1 MSVPDKTMSQS
12 SPLADS
18 VDISIQG
25 MTCASCVLRV
35 EKALKAVPGVS
46 SATVNLATERA
57 HINWAQVFAGPEDA
71 PLKDAQQKDSHL
83 TDTHLKGAKLKEA
96 QLKGMQLKEAQLKLL
111 AAIRKAGYEASV
123 LEQHAAPSSAEADA
137 RDLETRSLLRALWL
151 ALALTLPVFL
161 VEMGGH
167 LIPGVHHFVHETIG
181 MQRSWIAQSIL
192 TTLVLVGPG
201 RVFFTKGLPA
211 LWHLAPEMNSLVALG
226 AGSAWAY
233 SMVATYLPQVLPD
246 GSRFVYFEAAA
257 VIVSLI
263 LLGRMLEARAKGRT
277 GAAIKHLIGLQPR
290 QARVLIDGQPTD
302 MDIDAVKPGDLI
314 LVRPGEKIATDGV
327 ITEGQPYV
335 DEAMITGEPIP
346 VTKRI
351 GDRVTGGTL
360 NTTNSFTFKTT
371 HTGGDTVLARII
383 RMVEAAQGTKLPIQA
398 LVDRVTAWFVPIII
412 LCSLLTFVVW
422 YWLGPAPS
430 LSHALINAV
439 AVMIIACPCAM
450 GLATPTSIMV
460 GTGRAA
466 ELGVLFRQG
475 DALQR
480 LRDVQVVAFDKTG
493 TLTLGKPALTD
504 FVVLEPAYDRA
515 LLLSWAAAMQAHSE
529 HPIAHA
535 IVQAAL
541 ADHLPSIPAQGFTA
555 ISGAGVRATV
565 SGHAISSGA
574 QAFMQTEGIDISA
587 AAHYSEQWGQQGKTP
602 ICLAVD
608 GKLAALMAVADPLKP
623 SARGAIEALQQLGL
637 RTVMITGDNKYT
649 ARAVAQQLGIDDVYA
664 EVLPEGKVAVLLALQ
679 RSNEPSNTSTETSN
693 SRKADVS
700 EVTLRVP
707 ATAALESKPSHS
719 GATQSSTVLAFVGD
733 GINDA
738 PALATADVGIAIG
751 TGTDVAI
758 ESASIVLMSDDLLGV
773 ATAIGLSRATLTNI
787 RQNLFWAFAYNAALV
802 PVAAGALYPSFG
814 ILLSPMFA
822 AGAMAFSS
830 VFVVANA
837 LRLKR
842 YATTVGTAL

>member
-1 MSVPDKTMSQS
+1 MLPTNKNQDA
-12 SPLADS
+12 L
-18 VDISIQG
+18 DISIQG

-46 SATVNLATERA
+46 AATVNLATERA
-57 HINWAQVFAGPEDA
+57 HIDWATELSDPKDVS
-71 PLKDAQQKDSHL
+71 LKV
-83 TDTHLKGAKLKEA
+83 
-96 QLKGMQLKEAQLKLL
+96 L
-111 AAIRKAGYEASV
+111 AAVHKAGYEASV

-137 RDLETRSLLRALWL
+137 RALETNALLRALWVS
-151 ALALTLPVFL
+151 LALTLPIFL

-167 LIPGVHHFVHETIG
+167 LIPSVHHFVHETIG

-211 LWHLAPEMNSLVALG
+211 LWHLVPEMNSLVALG

-233 SMVATYLPQVLPD
+233 SMVATYLPQALPD
-246 GSRFVYFEAAA
+246 GTRFVYFEAAA
-257 VIVSLI
+257 VIVTLI
-263 LLGRMLEARAKGRT
+263 LLGRTLEARAKGRT

-290 QARVLIDGQPTD
+290 QARVLINGQPTD
-302 MDIDAVKPGDLI
+302 IDIKTVKPGDLI

-327 ITEGQPYV
+327 ITEGQPYI
-335 DEAMITGEPIP
+335 DEAMISGEPIP

-351 GDRVTGGTL
+351 GARVTGGTL
-360 NTTNSFTFKTT
+360 NTTNSFTFKAT

-398 LVDRVTAWFVPIII
+398 LVDRVTAWFVPAII
-412 LCSLLTFVVW
+412 LCSLLTFVIW

-493 TLTLGKPALTD
+493 TLTMGKPVLTD
-504 FVVLEPAYDRA
+504 FVVLEPTYDRA
-515 LLLSWAAAMQAHSE
+515 LLLSWAAAMQTHSE

-535 IVQAAL
+535 IVQAAR
-541 ADHLPSIPAQGFTA
+541 ADNLPIAAAHNFKA

-565 SGHAISSGA
+565 NGHAVSSGA
-574 QAFMQTEGIDISA
+574 QAFMQTEGVDTSA
-587 AAHYSEQWGQQGKTP
+587 AVHYSEQWGQQGKTP

-608 GKLAALMAVADPLKP
+608 GKLAALMAVADPVKP
-623 SARGAIEALQQLGL
+623 SAHGAIATLKQLGL
-637 RTVMITGDNKYT
+637 RTVMITGDNQFT
-649 ARAVAQQLGIDDVYA
+649 ALAVAQQLGIDEVHA
-664 EVLPEGKVAVLLALQ
+664 QVLPEGKVAVLQALQ
-679 RSNEPSNTSTETSN
+679 RSSALGGRTETSH
-693 SRKADVS
+693 SPTAD
-700 EVTLRVP
+700 TLE
-707 ATAALESKPSHS
+707 A
-719 GATQSSTVLAFVGD
+719 QSNNTGPTYAKVVLAFVGD

-758 ESASIVLMSDDLLGV
+758 ESASVVLMSDDLAGV
-773 ATAIGLSRATLTNI
+773 STAIGLSRATLTNI

-802 PVAAGALYPSFG
+802 PVAAGVLYPSFG

-842 YATTVGTAL
+842 YKTTVGSAS

>member
-1 MSVPDKTMSQS
+1 MLSKDKNPDA
-12 SPLADS
+12 L
-18 VDISIQG
+18 DISIQG

-46 SATVNLATERA
+46 AATVNLATERA
-57 HINWAQVFAGPEDA
+57 HINWATELSD
-71 PLKDAQQKDSHL
+71 QKDVS
-83 TDTHLKGAKLKEA
+83 LKV
-96 QLKGMQLKEAQLKLL
+96 L
-111 AAIRKAGYEASV
+111 AAVHKAGYEASV

-137 RDLETRSLLRALWL
+137 RDLETNLLLRALWVS
-151 ALALTLPVFL
+151 LALTLPVFL

-192 TTLVLVGPG
+192 TTLVLLGPG

-233 SMVATYLPQVLPD
+233 SMVATYLPQALPE
-246 GSRFVYFEAAA
+246 GTRFVYFEAAA

-263 LLGRMLEARAKGRT
+263 LLGRTLEARAKGRT

-290 QARVLIDGQPTD
+290 QARVLINGQPTD
-302 MDIDAVKPGDLI
+302 IAIDAVKPGDLI

-327 ITEGQPYV
+327 ITEGQPYL

-360 NTTNSFTFKTT
+360 NTTNSFTFKAT

-383 RMVEAAQGTKLPIQA
+383 RMVETAQGTKLPIQA
-398 LVDRVTAWFVPIII
+398 LVDRVTAWFVPVII
-412 LCSLLTFVVW
+412 LCSLLTFVLW
-422 YWLGPAPS
+422 YWLGPTPS

-480 LRDVQVVAFDKTG
+480 LRDIQVVAFDKTG

-504 FVVLEPAYDRA
+504 FVVLEPTYDRA

-535 IVQAAL
+535 IVQAART
-541 ADHLPSIPAQGFTA
+541 DNLPIVTAQHFHA

-565 SGHAISSGA
+565 NGHAVSSGA
-574 QAFMQTEGIDISA
+574 QAFMQTEGIDTSG

-623 SARGAIEALQQLGL
+623 SAHSAIKALKQLGL
-637 RTVMITGDNKYT
+637 RTVMITGDNQYT
-649 ARAVAQQLGIDDVYA
+649 ARAVAQQLGIDEVHA
-664 EVLPEGKVAVLLALQ
+664 EVLPEGKVAVLQALQ
-679 RSNEPSNTSTETSN
+679 RSSALGGTTETSN
-693 SRKADVS
+693 SPAAD
-700 EVTLRVP
+700 TL
-707 ATAALESKPSHS
+707 AAKSNNTRPTS
-719 GATQSSTVLAFVGD
+719 GNVVLAFVGD

-758 ESASIVLMSDDLLGV
+758 ESASVVLMSDDLAGV

-842 YATTVGTAL
+842 YKTTGANAS

>member
-1 MSVPDKTMSQS
+1 MAALDVCDS
-12 SPLADS
+12 SLEL
-18 VDISIQG
+18 SIQG

-35 EKALKAVPGVS
+35 EKALRAVPGVTV
-46 SATVNLATERA
+46 ANVNLATERA
-57 HINWAQVFAGPEDA
+57 HIDWDPAFAV
-71 PLKDAQQKDSHL
+71 
-83 TDTHLKGAKLKEA
+83 TKEA
-96 QLKGMQLKEAQLKLL
+96 SVKVL
-111 AAIRKAGYEASV
+111 AAVQKAGYEGLV
-123 LEQHAAPSSAEADA
+123 LEQHATPSSAESEA
-137 RDLETRSLLRALWL
+137 RELETASLVRSVWL
-151 ALALTLPVFL
+151 ALALTLPVFF
-161 VEMGGH
+161 VEMGAH

-181 MQRSWIAQSIL
+181 MQRSWIGQSVL
-192 TTLVLVGPG
+192 TTLILLGPG

-226 AGSAWAY
+226 AGSAYAY
-233 SMVATYLPQVLPD
+233 SMIATYLPQALPD
-246 GSRFVYFEAAA
+246 GTRFVYFEAAA
-257 VIVSLI
+257 VIVTLI
-263 LLGRMLEARAKGRT
+263 LLGRALEARAKGRT

-290 QARVLIDGQPTD
+290 QARVLLNGQPS
-302 MDIDAVKPGDLI
+302 DIDIERVKPDDLI
-314 LVRPGEKIATDGV
+314 LVRPGEKIATDGL
-327 ITEGQPYV
+327 ITEGQPYI

-360 NTTNSFTFKTT
+360 NTTNSFTFKAT

-383 RMVEAAQGTKLPIQA
+383 RMVESAQGTKLPIQA
-398 LVDRVTAWFVPIII
+398 LVDRVTAWFVPVII
-412 LCSLLTFVVW
+412 LCSLSTFVVW
-422 YWLGPAPS
+422 AWLGPAPS
-430 LSHALINAV
+430 LTHALVHAV

-504 FVVLEPAYDRA
+504 FVVLEPTYDRA

-535 IVQAAL
+535 IVQAAQNERV
-541 ADHLPSIPAQGFTA
+541 PSATAQDFSA
-555 ISGAGVRATV
+555 IRGAGVRATV
-565 SGHAISSGA
+565 NGHLVRSGT
-574 QAFMQTEGIDISA
+574 QAFMRTESIDTAQA
-587 AAHYSEQWGQQGKTP
+587 AQFSEQWGQQGKTP

-608 GKLAALMAVADPLKP
+608 DKLVALLAVADPLKP
-623 SARGAIEALQQLGL
+623 SARGAIDALKQLGL
-637 RTVMITGDNKYT
+637 RTVMITGDNKHT
-649 ARAVAQQLGIDDVYA
+649 ARAVAQQLGITEVHA
-664 EVLPEGKVAVLLALQ
+664 EVLPEGKVAVLQALR
-679 RSNEPSNTSTETSN
+679 RSS
-693 SRKADVS
+693 A
-700 EVTLRVP
+700 
-707 ATAALESKPSHS
+707 
-719 GATQSSTVLAFVGD
+719 VLAFVGD

-738 PALATADVGIAIG
+738 PALATADVGIALG

-758 ESASIVLMSDDLLGV
+758 ESASVVLMSDDLSGV
-773 ATAIGLSRATLTNI
+773 VTAIGLSRATLTNI
-787 RQNLFWAFAYNAALV
+787 QQNLFWAFAYNAALV

-814 ILLSPMFA
+814 IVLSPVFA

-842 YATTVGTAL
+842 FEIKVSSVSSAPSRQGAARDQGG

>member
-1 MSVPDKTMSQS
+1 MPQTTPSALSLD
-12 SPLADS
+12 L
-18 VDISIQG
+18 SIQG

-35 EKALKAVPGVS
+35 EKALSAIPGVS
-46 SATVNLATERA
+46 RATVNLATERA
-57 HINWAQVFAGPEDA
+57 HVNW
-71 PLKDAQQKDSHL
+71 DSNA
-83 TDTHLKGAKLKEA
+83 TDGKTEA
-96 QLKGMQLKEAQLKLL
+96 AL
-111 AAIRKAGYEASV
+111 AAVHKAGYDATVIEP
-123 LEQHAAPSSAEADA
+123 QRAPSNAESDA
-137 RDLETRSLLRALWL
+137 RDLETKHLLQALWL
-151 ALALTLPVFL
+151 SVALTLPVFL
-161 VEMGGH
+161 VEMGAH
-167 LIPGVHHFVHETIG
+167 LIPGVHQFVHNTIG
-181 MQRSWIAQSIL
+181 MQNSWLAQSVL
-192 TTLVLVGPG
+192 TTLVLLGPG

-233 SMVATYLPQVLPD
+233 SMVATYMPHTLPE
-246 GSRFVYFEAAA
+246 GTRFVYFEAAA
-257 VIVSLI
+257 VIVTLI
-263 LLGRMLEARAKGRT
+263 LLGRSLEARAKGRT

-290 QARVLIDGQPTD
+290 QARVLINGLPTD
-302 MDIDAVKPGDLI
+302 IAIDAVKPGDLI

-327 ITEGQPYV
+327 ITEGQPYI

-346 VTKRI
+346 VTKML
-351 GDRVTGGTL
+351 GDHVTGGTL
-360 NTTNSFTFKTT
+360 NTTNSFTFRAT

-398 LVDRVTAWFVPIII
+398 LVDRVTAWFVPAII
-412 LCSLLTFVVW
+412 LCSLSTFLIW
-422 YWLGPAPS
+422 YWLGPTPS

-504 FVVLEPAYDRA
+504 FVVLDQTYDRA
-515 LLLSWAAAMQAHSE
+515 TLLSWTAAMQAHSE

-541 ADHLPSIPAQGFTA
+541 AEQAPVAVAKNFNA
-555 ISGAGVRATV
+555 VSGAGVRATV
-565 SGHAISSGA
+565 DNHILSSGA
-574 QAFMQTEGIDISA
+574 EAFMQSEGVDTSA
-587 AAHYSEQWGQQGKTP
+587 AHRQSETWGQQGKTP
-602 ICLAVD
+602 LCLAVD
-608 GKLAALMAVADPLKP
+608 GYLVALMAVADPIKP
-623 SARGAIEALQQLGL
+623 SALSALLALKKLGL
-637 RTVMITGDNKYT
+637 HTVMVTGDNRHT
-649 ARAVAQQLGIDDVYA
+649 AQTVARQLGIDEVHA
-664 EVLPEGKVAVLLALQ
+664 EVRPEGKVAVLQA
-679 RSNEPSNTSTETSN
+679 R
-693 SRKADVS
+693 RD
-700 EVTLRVP
+700 
-707 ATAALESKPSHS
+707 S
-719 GATQSSTVLAFVGD
+719 GAVVAFVGD

-758 ESASIVLMSDDLLGV
+758 ESASVVLMSDDLSGV

-802 PVAAGALYPSFG
+802 PVAAGVLYPKFG

-830 VFVVANA
+830 VFVVVNA

-842 YATTVGTAL
+842 FQH

>member
-1 MSVPDKTMSQS
+1 MPQTTPSALSLD
-12 SPLADS
+12 L
-18 VDISIQG
+18 SIQG

-35 EKALKAVPGVS
+35 EKALSAIPGVS
-46 SATVNLATERA
+46 RATVNLATERA
-57 HINWAQVFAGPEDA
+57 HVNW
-71 PLKDAQQKDSHL
+71 DSNA
-83 TDTHLKGAKLKEA
+83 TDGKTEA
-96 QLKGMQLKEAQLKLL
+96 AL
-111 AAIRKAGYEASV
+111 AAVHKAGYDATV
-123 LEQHAAPSSAEADA
+123 IEQQRAPSNAESDA
-137 RDLETRSLLRALWL
+137 RDLETKHLLRALWL
-151 ALALTLPVFL
+151 SVALTLPVFL
-161 VEMGGH
+161 VEMGAH
-167 LIPGVHHFVHETIG
+167 LIPGVHQFVHNTIG
-181 MQRSWIAQSIL
+181 MQNSWLAQSVL
-192 TTLVLVGPG
+192 TTLVLLGPG

-233 SMVATYLPQVLPD
+233 SMVATYMPHTLPE
-246 GSRFVYFEAAA
+246 GTRFVYFEAAA
-257 VIVSLI
+257 VIVTLI
-263 LLGRMLEARAKGRT
+263 LLGRSLEARAKGRT
-277 GAAIKHLIGLQPR
+277 GAAIKHLIGLQPW
-290 QARVLIDGQPTD
+290 QARVLINGLPTD
-302 MDIDAVKPGDLI
+302 IAIDAVKPGDLI

-327 ITEGQPYV
+327 ITEGQPYI

-346 VTKRI
+346 VTKML

-360 NTTNSFTFKTT
+360 NTTNSFTFRVT

-398 LVDRVTAWFVPIII
+398 LVDRVTAWFVPAII
-412 LCSLLTFVVW
+412 LCSLSTFLIW
-422 YWLGPAPS
+422 YWLGPTPS

-504 FVVLEPAYDRA
+504 FVVLDQTYDRA
-515 LLLSWAAAMQAHSE
+515 TLLSWTAAMQAHSE

-541 ADHLPSIPAQGFTA
+541 AEQAPVAVAKNFNA

-565 SGHAISSGA
+565 DNHILSSGA
-574 QAFMQTEGIDISA
+574 EAFIQSEGVDTSA
-587 AAHYSEQWGQQGKTP
+587 AHRQSETWGQQGKTP
-602 ICLAVD
+602 LCLAVD
-608 GKLAALMAVADPLKP
+608 GYLVALMAVADPIKP
-623 SARGAIEALQQLGL
+623 SALSALLALKKLGL
-637 RTVMITGDNKYT
+637 HTVMVTGDNRHT
-649 ARAVAQQLGIDDVYA
+649 AQTVARQLGIDEVHA
-664 EVLPEGKVAVLLALQ
+664 EVRPEGKVAVLQA
-679 RSNEPSNTSTETSN
+679 R
-693 SRKADVS
+693 RD
-700 EVTLRVP
+700 
-707 ATAALESKPSHS
+707 S
-719 GATQSSTVLAFVGD
+719 GAVVAFVGD

-758 ESASIVLMSDDLLGV
+758 ESASVVLMSDDLSGV

-802 PVAAGALYPSFG
+802 PVAAGVLYPKFG

-830 VFVVANA
+830 VFVVVNA

-842 YATTVGTAL
+842 FQH

>member
-1 MSVPDKTMSQS
+1 MPPTNKNQDA
-12 SPLADS
+12 L
-18 VDISIQG
+18 DISIQG

-35 EKALKAVPGVS
+35 EKALKAVPGVAT
-46 SATVNLATERA
+46 ATVNLATERA
-57 HINWAQVFAGPEDA
+57 HINWDPKFSDTQDA
-71 PLKDAQQKDSHL
+71 NTKV
-83 TDTHLKGAKLKEA
+83 
-96 QLKGMQLKEAQLKLL
+96 L
-111 AAIRKAGYEASV
+111 AAVHKAGYEASV

-137 RDLETRSLLRALWL
+137 RDLETKALLLALWL
-151 ALALTLPVFL
+151 ALALTLPIFL
-161 VEMGGH
+161 AEMGGH
-167 LIPGVHHFVHETIG
+167 LIPGVHRFVHETIG

-226 AGSAWAY
+226 EGSAWAY
-233 SMVATYLPQVLPD
+233 SMVATYLPQALPE
-246 GSRFVYFEAAA
+246 GTRFVYFEAAA
-257 VIVSLI
+257 VIVTLI
-263 LLGRMLEARAKGRT
+263 LLGRTLEARAKGRS
-277 GAAIKHLIGLQPR
+277 GAAIQHLIGLQPR
-290 QARVLIDGQPTD
+290 QARVLLNVQPTD
-302 MDIDAVKPGDLI
+302 IAIDAVKPGDLI
-314 LVRPGEKIATDGV
+314 LVRPGEKIATDGI

-360 NTTNSFTFKTT
+360 NTTNSFTFKAT

-398 LVDRVTAWFVPIII
+398 LVDRVTAWFVPVII
-412 LCSLLTFVVW
+412 LCSLSTFVIW
-422 YWLGPAPS
+422 YWWGPAPS

-504 FVVLEPAYDRA
+504 FVVLEPTYDRA

-529 HPIAHA
+529 RPIAHA

-541 ADHLPSIPAQGFTA
+541 TDNLPVVAAQNFKA

-565 SGHAISSGA
+565 SGHAVSSGA
-574 QAFMQTEGIDISA
+574 QAFMQTEGIDTTA
-587 AAHYSEQWGQQGKTP
+587 TAHYSEHWGQQGKTP

-608 GKLAALMAVADPLKP
+608 GKLVALMAVADPLKP
-623 SARGAIEALQQLGL
+623 SARGAIEALKQFGL
-637 RTVMITGDNKYT
+637 RTVMITGDNKHT
-649 ARAVAQQLGIDDVYA
+649 ARAVAQQLGIDEVHA
-664 EVLPEGKVAVLLALQ
+664 EVLPEGKVAVLEAL
-679 RSNEPSNTSTETSN
+679 RGT
-693 SRKADVS
+693 RA
-700 EVTLRVP
+700 
-707 ATAALESKPSHS
+707 ATATRAS
-719 GATQSSTVLAFVGD
+719 AVLAFVGD

-758 ESASIVLMSDDLLGV
+758 ESASVVLMSDDLAGV
-773 ATAIGLSRATLTNI
+773 ATAISLSRATLTNI
-787 RQNLFWAFAYNAALV
+787 QQNLFWAFAYNAALV

-842 YATTVGTAL
+842 YKTTVGSAL

>member
-1 MSVPDKTMSQS
+1 MSQTNPS
-12 SPLADS
+12 SPSLDLA
-18 VDISIQG
+18 IQG

-35 EKALKAVPGVS
+35 EKALSAVPGVTR
-46 SATVNLATERA
+46 ATVNLATERA
-57 HINWAQVFAGPEDA
+57 HIDLNATATNGITV
-71 PLKDAQQKDSHL
+71 
-83 TDTHLKGAKLKEA
+83 
-96 QLKGMQLKEAQLKLL
+96 
-111 AAIRKAGYEASV
+111 AAMAAVHKAGYDASV
-123 LEQHAAPSSAEADA
+123 LEQQRAPSNAQSDA
-137 RDLETRSLLRALWL
+137 RDVETTQLLRALWL
-151 ALALTLPVFL
+151 SFALTLPVFL
-161 VEMGGH
+161 VEMGAH
-167 LIPGVHHFVHETIG
+167 LFPGLHQFVHNTIG
-181 MQRSWIAQSIL
+181 MQNSWIVQSVL
-192 TTLVLVGPG
+192 TTFVLLGPG

-211 LWHLAPEMNSLVALG
+211 LWHLTPEMNSLVALG

-233 SMVATYLPQVLPD
+233 SMVATYMPHTLPD
-246 GSRFVYFEAAA
+246 GTRFVYFEAAA
-257 VIVSLI
+257 VIVTLI
-263 LLGRMLEARAKGRT
+263 LLGRALEARAKGRT

-290 QARVLIDGQPTD
+290 QARVLINGQPTD
-302 MDIDAVKPGDLI
+302 IAIDAVKPGDLI

-327 ITEGQPYV
+327 ITEGQPYI

-346 VTKRI
+346 VIKML
-351 GDRVTGGTL
+351 GERVTGGTL
-360 NTTNSFTFKTT
+360 NTTNSFTFKAT

-398 LVDRVTAWFVPIII
+398 LVDRVTAWFVPAII
-412 LCSLLTFVVW
+412 LCSLSTFLIW

-504 FVVLEPAYDRA
+504 FVVLDQSYDRA
-515 LLLSWAAAMQAHSE
+515 TLLSWTAAMQALSE

-535 IVQAAL
+535 LVQAAL
-541 ADHLPSIPAQGFTA
+541 AEQAPVAVAKDFNA

-565 SGHAISSGA
+565 DNHILSSGA
-574 QAFMQTEGIDISA
+574 EAFMQSEGVDTSA
-587 AAHYSEQWGQQGKTP
+587 AHRQSETWGQQGKTP
-602 ICLAVD
+602 LCLAVD
-608 GKLAALMAVADPLKP
+608 GHLVALMAVADPIKP
-623 SARGAIEALQQLGL
+623 SAHGALLALKKLGL
-637 RTVMITGDNKYT
+637 HTVMVTGDNLHT
-649 ARAVAQQLGIDDVYA
+649 AQAVAQQLGIDEVHA
-664 EVLPEGKVAVLLALQ
+664 EIRPEGKVAVLQAQ
-679 RSNEPSNTSTETSN
+679 R
-693 SRKADVS
+693 D
-700 EVTLRVP
+700 
-707 ATAALESKPSHS
+707 S
-719 GATQSSTVLAFVGD
+719 GAVVAFVGD

-758 ESASIVLMSDDLLGV
+758 ESASVVLMSDDLSGV

-787 RQNLFWAFAYNAALV
+787 RQNLYWAFAYNAALV
-802 PVAAGALYPSFG
+802 PVAAGVLYPKFG

-830 VFVVANA
+830 VFVVINA

-842 YATTVGTAL
+842 FRN

>member
-1 MSVPDKTMSQS
+1 MPPHTNQNAEALD
-12 SPLADS
+12 L
-18 VDISIQG
+18 SIQG

-35 EKALKAVPGVS
+35 EKALKSVPGVS

-57 HINWAQVFAGPEDA
+57 HIDWSPVASHGADAKLTDSNLKNAQ
-71 PLKDAQQKDSHL
+71 LKDAYSTNTQQDS
-83 TDTHLKGAKLKEA
+83 AP
-96 QLKGMQLKEAQLKLL
+96 LKLL
-111 AAIRKAGYEASV
+111 AAVRKAGYEASV

-137 RDLETRSLLRALWL
+137 RDLETRSLMQALWL
-151 ALALTLPVFL
+151 AFALTLPVFL

-181 MQRSWIAQSIL
+181 MQRSWVAQSIL
-192 TTLVLVGPG
+192 TTLVLIGPG
-201 RVFFTKGLPA
+201 RIFFTKGLPA

-246 GSRFVYFEAAA
+246 GTRFVYFEAAA
-257 VIVSLI
+257 VIVTLI
-263 LLGRMLEARAKGRT
+263 LLGRTLEARAKGRT

-302 MDIDAVKPGDLI
+302 MDIDAVRPGDLI

-327 ITEGQPYV
+327 IIEGQPYI

-346 VTKRI
+346 VTKRV

-412 LCSLLTFVVW
+412 LCSLSTFVVW
-422 YWLGPAPS
+422 FWLGPAPS
-430 LSHALINAV
+430 LTHALINAV

-541 ADHLPSIPAQGFTA
+541 ADHLPTLSAQGFTA

-565 SGHAISSGA
+565 SGHAVSSGA

-649 ARAVAQQLGIDDVYA
+649 ARAVAKQLGIDEVHA
-664 EVLPEGKVAVLLALQ
+664 EVLPEGKVAVLKALQ
-679 RSNEPSNTSTETSN
+679 RSSAAGASTE
-693 SRKADVS
+693 VS
-700 EVTLRVP
+700 AYGLAGPV
-707 ATAALESKPSHS
+707 ESKSANT
-719 GATQSSTVLAFVGD
+719 GTRSSNTVLAFVGD

-758 ESASIVLMSDDLLGV
+758 ESASVVLMSDDLLGV

-802 PVAAGALYPSFG
+802 PVAAGALYPNFG

-842 YATTVGTAL
+842 YTTTVGSAS

>member
-1 MSVPDKTMSQS
+1 MLPTNKNQDA
-12 SPLADS
+12 L
-18 VDISIQG
+18 DISIQG

-46 SATVNLATERA
+46 AATVNLATERA
-57 HINWAQVFAGPEDA
+57 HIDWATELSDPKDVS
-71 PLKDAQQKDSHL
+71 LKV
-83 TDTHLKGAKLKEA
+83 
-96 QLKGMQLKEAQLKLL
+96 L
-111 AAIRKAGYEASV
+111 AAVHKAGYEASV

-137 RDLETRSLLRALWL
+137 RALETNALLRALWVS
-151 ALALTLPVFL
+151 LALTLPIFL

-167 LIPGVHHFVHETIG
+167 LIPSVHHFVHETIG

-211 LWHLAPEMNSLVALG
+211 LWHLVPEMNSLVALG

-233 SMVATYLPQVLPD
+233 SMVATYLPQALPD
-246 GSRFVYFEAAA
+246 GTRFVYFEAAA
-257 VIVSLI
+257 VIVTLI
-263 LLGRMLEARAKGRT
+263 LLGRTLEARAKGRT

-290 QARVLIDGQPTD
+290 QARVLINGQPTD
-302 MDIDAVKPGDLI
+302 IDIKTVKPGDLI

-327 ITEGQPYV
+327 ITEGQPYI
-335 DEAMITGEPIP
+335 DEAMISGEPIP

-360 NTTNSFTFKTT
+360 NTTNSFTFKAT

-398 LVDRVTAWFVPIII
+398 LVDRVTAWFVPAII
-412 LCSLLTFVVW
+412 LCSLLTFVIW

-493 TLTLGKPALTD
+493 TLTMGKPVLTD
-504 FVVLEPAYDRA
+504 FVVLEPTYDRA
-515 LLLSWAAAMQAHSE
+515 LLLSWAAAMQTHSE

-535 IVQAAL
+535 IVRAAR
-541 ADHLPSIPAQGFTA
+541 ADNLPIAAAHNFKA

-565 SGHAISSGA
+565 NGHAVSSGA
-574 QAFMQTEGIDISA
+574 QAFMQTEGVDTSA
-587 AAHYSEQWGQQGKTP
+587 AVHYSEQWGQQGKTP

-608 GKLAALMAVADPLKP
+608 GKLAALMAVADPVKP
-623 SARGAIEALQQLGL
+623 SAHGAIATLKQLGL
-637 RTVMITGDNKYT
+637 RTVMITGDNQFT
-649 ARAVAQQLGIDDVYA
+649 ALAVAQQLGIDEVHA
-664 EVLPEGKVAVLLALQ
+664 QVLPEGKVAVLQALQ
-679 RSNEPSNTSTETSN
+679 RSSALGGRTETSH
-693 SRKADVS
+693 SPTAD
-700 EVTLRVP
+700 TLE
-707 ATAALESKPSHS
+707 A
-719 GATQSSTVLAFVGD
+719 QSNNTGPTYAKVVLAFVGD

-758 ESASIVLMSDDLLGV
+758 ESASVVLMSDDLAGV
-773 ATAIGLSRATLTNI
+773 STAIGLSRATLTNI

-802 PVAAGALYPSFG
+802 PVAAGVLYPSFG

-842 YATTVGTAL
+842 YKTTVGSAS

>member
-1 MSVPDKTMSQS
+1 MPQTTPSALSLD
-12 SPLADS
+12 L
-18 VDISIQG
+18 SIQG

-35 EKALKAVPGVS
+35 EKALSAIPGVS
-46 SATVNLATERA
+46 RATVNLATERA
-57 HINWAQVFAGPEDA
+57 HVNW
-71 PLKDAQQKDSHL
+71 DSNA
-83 TDTHLKGAKLKEA
+83 TDGKTEA
-96 QLKGMQLKEAQLKLL
+96 AL
-111 AAIRKAGYEASV
+111 AAVHKAGYDATV
-123 LEQHAAPSSAEADA
+123 IEQQRAPSNAESDA
-137 RDLETRSLLRALWL
+137 RDLETKHLLQALWL
-151 ALALTLPVFL
+151 SVALTLPVFL
-161 VEMGGH
+161 IEMGAH
-167 LIPGVHHFVHETIG
+167 LIPGVHQFVHNTIG
-181 MQRSWIAQSIL
+181 MQNSWLAQSVL
-192 TTLVLVGPG
+192 TTLVLLGPG

-233 SMVATYLPQVLPD
+233 SMVATYMPHTLPE
-246 GSRFVYFEAAA
+246 GTRFVYFEAAA
-257 VIVSLI
+257 VIVTLI
-263 LLGRMLEARAKGRT
+263 LLGRSLEARAKGRT

-290 QARVLIDGQPTD
+290 QARVLINGLPTD
-302 MDIDAVKPGDLI
+302 IAIDAVKPGDLI

-327 ITEGQPYV
+327 ITEGQPYI

-346 VTKRI
+346 VTKML

-360 NTTNSFTFKTT
+360 NTTNSFTFRAT

-398 LVDRVTAWFVPIII
+398 LVDRVTAWFVPAII
-412 LCSLLTFVVW
+412 LCSLSTFLIW
-422 YWLGPAPS
+422 YWLGPTPS

-504 FVVLEPAYDRA
+504 FVVLDQTYDRA
-515 LLLSWAAAMQAHSE
+515 TLLSWTAAMQAHSE

-541 ADHLPSIPAQGFTA
+541 AEQAPVAVAKNFNA
-555 ISGAGVRATV
+555 VSGAGVRATV
-565 SGHAISSGA
+565 DNHILSSGA
-574 QAFMQTEGIDISA
+574 EAFMQSEGVDTSA
-587 AAHYSEQWGQQGKTP
+587 AHRQSETWGQQGKTP
-602 ICLAVD
+602 LCLAVD
-608 GKLAALMAVADPLKP
+608 GYLVALMAVADPIKP
-623 SARGAIEALQQLGL
+623 SALSALLALKKLGL
-637 RTVMITGDNKYT
+637 HTVMVTGDNRHT
-649 ARAVAQQLGIDDVYA
+649 AQTVARQLGIDEVHA
-664 EVLPEGKVAVLLALQ
+664 EVRPEGKVAVLQA
-679 RSNEPSNTSTETSN
+679 R
-693 SRKADVS
+693 RD
-700 EVTLRVP
+700 
-707 ATAALESKPSHS
+707 S
-719 GATQSSTVLAFVGD
+719 GAVVAFVGD

-758 ESASIVLMSDDLLGV
+758 ESASVVLMSDDLSGV

-802 PVAAGALYPSFG
+802 PVAAGVLYPKFG

-830 VFVVANA
+830 VFVVVNA

-842 YATTVGTAL
+842 FQH

>member
-1 MSVPDKTMSQS
+1 MTQLSTY
-12 SPLADS
+12 ADS

-57 HINWAQVFAGPEDA
+57 HIDLAPVASSGEDA
-71 PLKDAQQKDSHL
+71 KLKDASPTNTQPDN
-83 TDTHLKGAKLKEA
+83 TP
-96 QLKGMQLKEAQLKLL
+96 LKLL
-111 AAIRKAGYEASV
+111 AAVRKAGYEATV
-123 LEQHAAPSSAEADA
+123 LEQHAMPSSAEADA
-137 RDLETRSLLRALWL
+137 RDLETRNLMRALWL
-151 ALALTLPVFL
+151 AFALTLPVFL

-167 LIPGVHHFVHETIG
+167 LIPGVHHFVQETIG

-192 TTLVLVGPG
+192 TTMVLVGPG
-201 RVFFTKGLPA
+201 RVFFAKGLPS

-233 SMVATYLPQVLPD
+233 SMVATYLPQALPD
-246 GSRFVYFEAAA
+246 GTRFVYFEAAA
-257 VIVSLI
+257 VIVTLI
-263 LLGRMLEARAKGRT
+263 LLGRALEARAKGRT

-302 MDIDAVKPGDLI
+302 IDIDAVKPGNLI

-327 ITEGQPYV
+327 ITEGQPFV

-346 VTKRI
+346 VTKRV

-398 LVDRVTAWFVPIII
+398 LVDRVTAWFVPIVI
-412 LCSLLTFVVW
+412 LCSLLTFIVW
-422 YWLGPAPS
+422 YWFGPTPS
-430 LSHALINAV
+430 LTHALINAV

-493 TLTLGKPALTD
+493 TLTQGKPALTD

-535 IVQAAL
+535 IVQAAR
-541 ADHLPSIPAQGFTA
+541 ADHLPTLTAQGFTA
-555 ISGAGVRATV
+555 ISGAGVRAKV
-565 SGHAISSGA
+565 SGHVVSSGA
-574 QAFMQTEGIDISA
+574 QAFMQTEGINISA
-587 AAHYSEQWGQQGKTP
+587 ATHYSEQWGQQGKTP

-608 GKLAALMAVADPLKP
+608 GKLVALMAVADPLKP
-623 SARGAIEALQQLGL
+623 SARGAIEALKQLGL
-637 RTVMITGDNKYT
+637 RTVMITGDNRHT
-649 ARAVAQQLGIDDVYA
+649 AHAVARQLGIDEVHA
-664 EVLPEGKVAVLLALQ
+664 EVLPEGKVAVLQAL
-679 RSNEPSNTSTETSN
+679 RGSSMEVGTAA
-693 SRKADVS
+693 SRRPI
-700 EVTLRVP
+700 T
-707 ATAALESKPSHS
+707 TALESKSSHS
-719 GATQSSTVLAFVGD
+719 GATQTSTVLAFVGD

-758 ESASIVLMSDDLLGV
+758 ESASVVLMSDDLLGV

-802 PVAAGALYPSFG
+802 PVAAGALYPTFG

-842 YATTVGTAL
+842 YKAMVASAL

>member
-1 MSVPDKTMSQS
+1 MPPKSHNSDA
-12 SPLADS
+12 L
-18 VDISIQG
+18 DISIQG

-46 SATVNLATERA
+46 AATVNLATERA
-57 HINWAQVFAGPEDA
+57 HINWNPELSDTTEA
-71 PLKDAQQKDSHL
+71 SLKI
-83 TDTHLKGAKLKEA
+83 
-96 QLKGMQLKEAQLKLL
+96 L
-111 AAIRKAGYEASV
+111 AAVNKAGYEASV
-123 LEQHAAPSSAEADA
+123 LEQHAAPSSAEAEA
-137 RDLETRSLLRALWL
+137 RALETDTLLRALWVS
-151 ALALTLPVFL
+151 LALTLPIFL

-167 LIPGVHHFVHETIG
+167 LIPSVHHFVHETIG
-181 MQRSWIAQSIL
+181 TQRSWIAQSIL
-192 TTLVLVGPG
+192 TTLVLIGPG

-233 SMVATYLPQVLPD
+233 SMVSTYLPQALPD
-246 GSRFVYFEAAA
+246 GARFVYFEAAA
-257 VIVSLI
+257 VIVTLI
-263 LLGRMLEARAKGRT
+263 LLGRMLEARAKGHT

-290 QARVLIDGQPTD
+290 RARVLINGQPTD
-302 MDIDAVKPGDLI
+302 IDIDAVKPGDLI
-314 LVRPGEKIATDGV
+314 LVRPGEKIATDGI
-327 ITEGQPYV
+327 ITVGQPYL
-335 DEAMITGEPIP
+335 DEAMISGEPIP
-346 VTKRI
+346 VSKRI

-360 NTTNSFTFKTT
+360 NTTNSFTFRAT

-398 LVDRVTAWFVPIII
+398 LVDRVTAWFVPAII
-412 LCSLLTFVVW
+412 LCSLVTFVLW
-422 YWLGPAPS
+422 YWLGPSPS

-493 TLTLGKPALTD
+493 TLTIGKPVLTD
-504 FVVLEPAYDRA
+504 FVVLEPTYDRA
-515 LLLSWAAAMQAHSE
+515 LLLSWAAAMQTHSE

-535 IVQAAL
+535 IVQAAR
-541 ADHLPSIPAQGFTA
+541 ADNLPSVTAQHFNA

-565 SGHAISSGA
+565 NGHALCSGT
-574 QAFMQTEGIDISA
+574 QIFMQTEGIDTSG

-608 GKLAALMAVADPLKP
+608 GKLAALMAVADQLKP
-623 SARGAIEALQQLGL
+623 SARGAIEALKQLGL
-637 RTVMITGDNKYT
+637 RTVMITGDNQYT
-649 ARAVAQQLGIDDVYA
+649 ARAVAQQLGIDDVHA
-664 EVLPEGKVAVLLALQ
+664 QVLPEGKVAVLQAL
-679 RSNEPSNTSTETSN
+679 R
-693 SRKADVS
+693 R
-700 EVTLRVP
+700 
-707 ATAALESKPSHS
+707 
-719 GATQSSTVLAFVGD
+719 SSTVLAFVGD

-758 ESASIVLMSDDLLGV
+758 ESASVVLMSDDLAGV
-773 ATAIGLSRATLTNI
+773 ATAIGLSHATLTNI
-787 RQNLFWAFAYNAALV
+787 QQNLFWAFAYNAALV

-837 LRLKR
+837 LRLKGYKTR
-842 YATTVGTAL
+842 GATAS

>member
-1 MSVPDKTMSQS
+1 MLPTNKNQDA
-12 SPLADS
+12 L
-18 VDISIQG
+18 DISIQG

-46 SATVNLATERA
+46 AATVNLATERA
-57 HINWAQVFAGPEDA
+57 HIDWATELSDPKDVS
-71 PLKDAQQKDSHL
+71 LKV
-83 TDTHLKGAKLKEA
+83 
-96 QLKGMQLKEAQLKLL
+96 L
-111 AAIRKAGYEASV
+111 AAVHKAGYEASV

-137 RDLETRSLLRALWL
+137 RALETNALLRALWVS
-151 ALALTLPVFL
+151 LALTLPIFL

-167 LIPGVHHFVHETIG
+167 LIPSVHHFVHETIG

-233 SMVATYLPQVLPD
+233 SMVATYLPQALPD
-246 GSRFVYFEAAA
+246 GTRFVYFEAAA
-257 VIVSLI
+257 VIVTLI
-263 LLGRMLEARAKGRT
+263 LLGRTLEARAKGRT
-277 GAAIKHLIGLQPR
+277 GAAIKHLIGLQPH
-290 QARVLIDGQPTD
+290 QARVLINGQPTD
-302 MDIDAVKPGDLI
+302 IDIKTVKPGDLI

-327 ITEGQPYV
+327 ITEGQPYI
-335 DEAMITGEPIP
+335 DEAMISGEPIP
-346 VTKRI
+346 VTKHI

-360 NTTNSFTFKTT
+360 NTTNSFTFKAT

-398 LVDRVTAWFVPIII
+398 LVDRVTAWFVPAII
-412 LCSLLTFVVW
+412 LCSLLTFILW
-422 YWLGPAPS
+422 FWLGPAPS

-493 TLTLGKPALTD
+493 TLTMGKPVLTD
-504 FVVLEPAYDRA
+504 FVVLEPTYDRA
-515 LLLSWAAAMQAHSE
+515 LLLSWAAAMQTHSE

-535 IVQAAL
+535 IVQAAR
-541 ADHLPSIPAQGFTA
+541 ADNLPIAAAHNFKA

-565 SGHAISSGA
+565 NGHAVSSGA
-574 QAFMQTEGIDISA
+574 QAFMQTEGVDTSA
-587 AAHYSEQWGQQGKTP
+587 AVHYSEQWGEQGKTP

-608 GKLAALMAVADPLKP
+608 GKLAALMAVADPVKP
-623 SARGAIEALQQLGL
+623 SAHGAIATLKQLGL
-637 RTVMITGDNKYT
+637 RTVMITGDNQYT
-649 ARAVAQQLGIDDVYA
+649 ALAVAQQLGIDEVHA
-664 EVLPEGKVAVLLALQ
+664 QVLPEGKVAVLQALQ
-679 RSNEPSNTSTETSN
+679 RSSALGGSTETSH
-693 SRKADVS
+693 SPTAD
-700 EVTLRVP
+700 TLEAKSNNTGPTYV
-707 ATAALESKPSHS
+707 KI
-719 GATQSSTVLAFVGD
+719 VLAFVGD

-738 PALATADVGIAIG
+738 PALTTADVGIAIG

-758 ESASIVLMSDDLLGV
+758 ESASVVLMSDDLAGV

-842 YATTVGTAL
+842 YATTVGNAS

>member
-1 MSVPDKTMSQS
+1 MLQTNKNQDA
-12 SPLADS
+12 L
-18 VDISIQG
+18 DISIQG

-46 SATVNLATERA
+46 AATVNLATERA
-57 HINWAQVFAGPEDA
+57 HIDWATELSDPKDVS
-71 PLKDAQQKDSHL
+71 LKV
-83 TDTHLKGAKLKEA
+83 
-96 QLKGMQLKEAQLKLL
+96 L
-111 AAIRKAGYEASV
+111 AAVHKAGYEASV
-123 LEQHAAPSSAEADA
+123 LEQHAAPSSAQADA
-137 RDLETRSLLRALWL
+137 RALETSALLRALWVS
-151 ALALTLPVFL
+151 LALTLPIFL

-167 LIPGVHHFVHETIG
+167 LIPSVHHFVHETIG

-233 SMVATYLPQVLPD
+233 SMVATYLPQALPD
-246 GSRFVYFEAAA
+246 GTRFVYFEAAA
-257 VIVSLI
+257 VIVTLI
-263 LLGRMLEARAKGRT
+263 LLGRTLEARAKGRT

-290 QARVLIDGQPTD
+290 QARVLINGQPTD
-302 MDIDAVKPGDLI
+302 IDIKMVKPGDLI

-327 ITEGQPYV
+327 ITEGQPYI
-335 DEAMITGEPIP
+335 DEAMISGEPIP
-346 VTKRI
+346 VTKHI

-360 NTTNSFTFKTT
+360 NTTNSFTFKAT

-398 LVDRVTAWFVPIII
+398 LVDRVTAWFVPAII
-412 LCSLLTFVVW
+412 LCSLLTFVIW

-493 TLTLGKPALTD
+493 TLTMGKPVLTD
-504 FVVLEPAYDRA
+504 FVVLEPTYDRA
-515 LLLSWAAAMQAHSE
+515 LLLSWAAAMQTHSE

-535 IVQAAL
+535 IVRAAR
-541 ADHLPSIPAQGFTA
+541 ADNLPIAAAHNFKA

-565 SGHAISSGA
+565 NGHAVSSGT
-574 QAFMQTEGIDISA
+574 QAFMQTEGVDTSA
-587 AAHYSEQWGQQGKTP
+587 AVHYSEQWGQQGKTP

-608 GKLAALMAVADPLKP
+608 GKLAALMAVADPVKP
-623 SARGAIEALQQLGL
+623 SAHGAVATLKQLGL
-637 RTVMITGDNKYT
+637 RTVMITGDNRYT
-649 ARAVAQQLGIDDVYA
+649 ALAVAQQLGIDEVHA
-664 EVLPEGKVAVLLALQ
+664 QVLPEGKVAVLQALQ
-679 RSNEPSNTSTETSN
+679 RSSALGGSTETAHSPTADTLEAQSN
-693 SRKADVS
+693 NTGPTYAKV
-700 EVTLRVP
+700 
-707 ATAALESKPSHS
+707 
-719 GATQSSTVLAFVGD
+719 VLAFVGD

-758 ESASIVLMSDDLLGV
+758 ESASVVLMSDDLAGV

-802 PVAAGALYPSFG
+802 PVAAGVLYPSFG

-842 YATTVGTAL
+842 YKTTVGSAS

>member
-1 MSVPDKTMSQS
+1 MLPTSNDQEA
-12 SPLADS
+12 L
-18 VDISIQG
+18 DISIQG

-46 SATVNLATERA
+46 EATVNLATERA
-57 HINWAQVFAGPEDA
+57 HINWNPELSDTTDGS
-71 PLKDAQQKDSHL
+71 LKV
-83 TDTHLKGAKLKEA
+83 
-96 QLKGMQLKEAQLKLL
+96 L
-111 AAIRKAGYEASV
+111 AAVHKAGYEASV

-137 RDLETRSLLRALWL
+137 RDIETKSLLRALWVS
-151 ALALTLPVFL
+151 LALTLPIFL

-192 TTLVLVGPG
+192 TTLVLIGPG

-233 SMVATYLPQVLPD
+233 SMVATYLPQALPD
-246 GSRFVYFEAAA
+246 GTRFVYFEAAA
-257 VIVSLI
+257 VIVTLI
-263 LLGRMLEARAKGRT
+263 LLGRTLEARAKGRT

-290 QARVLIDGQPTD
+290 QARVLINDQPTD
-302 MDIDAVKPGDLI
+302 IDIDTVKPGDLI

-327 ITEGQPYV
+327 ITEGQPYI
-335 DEAMITGEPIP
+335 DEAMISGEPIP

-360 NTTNSFTFKTT
+360 NTTNSFTFKAT

-398 LVDRVTAWFVPIII
+398 LVDRVTAWFVPAII
-412 LCSLLTFVVW
+412 LCSLLTFVIW

-480 LRDVQVVAFDKTG
+480 LREVQVVAFDKTG
-493 TLTLGKPALTD
+493 TLTLGKPVLTD
-504 FVVLEPAYDRA
+504 FVVLEPTYDRA
-515 LLLSWAAAMQAHSE
+515 LLLSWAAAMQSHSE

-535 IVQAAL
+535 IVQAAR
-541 ADHLPSIPAQGFTA
+541 ADNLPIAAAHNFKA

-565 SGHAISSGA
+565 NGHAVSSGA
-574 QAFMQTEGIDISA
+574 QAFMQTEGVDTSA
-587 AAHYSEQWGQQGKTP
+587 AVHYSEQWGQQGKTP

-608 GKLAALMAVADPLKP
+608 GKLAALMAVADPVKP
-623 SARGAIEALQQLGL
+623 SAHGAIATLKQLGL
-637 RTVMITGDNKYT
+637 RTVMITGDNQYT
-649 ARAVAQQLGIDDVYA
+649 ALAVAQQLGIDEVHA
-664 EVLPEGKVAVLLALQ
+664 QVLPEGKVAVLQALQ
-679 RSNEPSNTSTETSN
+679 RSSALGGSTETSH
-693 SRKADVS
+693 SPTAD
-700 EVTLRVP
+700 TLEAKSNNTGPTYAKV
-707 ATAALESKPSHS
+707 
-719 GATQSSTVLAFVGD
+719 VLAFVGD

-758 ESASIVLMSDDLLGV
+758 ESASVVLMSDDLAGV

-842 YATTVGTAL
+842 YKTTVGSAS

>member
-1 MSVPDKTMSQS
+1 MLTTSNDQDA
-12 SPLADS
+12 L
-18 VDISIQG
+18 DISIQG

-46 SATVNLATERA
+46 KATVNLATERA
-57 HINWAQVFAGPEDA
+57 HINWNPEFSDTIDGG
-71 PLKDAQQKDSHL
+71 LKI
-83 TDTHLKGAKLKEA
+83 
-96 QLKGMQLKEAQLKLL
+96 L
-111 AAIRKAGYEASV
+111 AAVHKAGYEASV
-123 LEQHAAPSSAEADA
+123 LEQHAAPSSAEAEA
-137 RDLETRSLLRALWL
+137 RVLETNTLQRALWVS
-151 ALALTLPVFL
+151 LALTLPIFL

-167 LIPGVHHFVHETIG
+167 LIPSVHHFVHETIG

-192 TTLVLVGPG
+192 TTLVLIGPG

-233 SMVATYLPQVLPD
+233 SMVATYLPQALPD
-246 GSRFVYFEAAA
+246 GTRFVYFEAAA
-257 VIVSLI
+257 VIVTLI

-290 QARVLIDGQPTD
+290 QARVLINGQPTD
-302 MDIDAVKPGDLI
+302 LDIDTVKPGDLI

-327 ITEGQPYV
+327 ITEGQPYI
-335 DEAMITGEPIP
+335 DEAMISGEPIP

-360 NTTNSFTFKTT
+360 NTTNSFTFKAT

-398 LVDRVTAWFVPIII
+398 LVDRVTAWFVPAII
-412 LCSLLTFVVW
+412 LCSLVTFVLW

-480 LRDVQVVAFDKTG
+480 LREVQVVAFDKTG
-493 TLTLGKPALTD
+493 TLTLGKPVLTD
-504 FVVLEPAYDRA
+504 FVVLEPTYDRA

-535 IVQAAL
+535 IVQAAR
-541 ADHLPSIPAQGFTA
+541 ADNLPVVPAHDFNA

-565 SGHAISSGA
+565 SGHAVSSGA
-574 QAFMQTEGIDISA
+574 QAFMQTEGVDTSG

-623 SARGAIEALQQLGL
+623 SARGAIEALKQLGL
-637 RTVMITGDNKYT
+637 RTVMITGDNQYT
-649 ARAVAQQLGIDDVYA
+649 ARAVAQQLGIDEVHA
-664 EVLPEGKVAVLLALQ
+664 QVLPEGKVAVLQALQ
-679 RSNEPSNTSTETSN
+679 RSGALGGSTETSH
-693 SRKADVS
+693 SPTAD
-700 EVTLRVP
+700 TLEAKSNNTRPTYAKV
-707 ATAALESKPSHS
+707 
-719 GATQSSTVLAFVGD
+719 VLAFVGD

-758 ESASIVLMSDDLLGV
+758 ESASVVLMSDDLAGV

-842 YATTVGTAL
+842 YKTTIGSAS